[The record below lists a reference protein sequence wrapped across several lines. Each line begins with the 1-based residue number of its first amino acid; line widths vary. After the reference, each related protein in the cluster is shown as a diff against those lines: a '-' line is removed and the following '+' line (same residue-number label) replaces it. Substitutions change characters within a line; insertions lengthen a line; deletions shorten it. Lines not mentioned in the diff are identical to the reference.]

1 MAKKANPSHLIHPV
15 HQDGLV
21 SASLGKGTASPFEN
35 QGARGMKFSW
45 EEPRENH
52 GGWATPLKNDGV
64 RQLGWWH
71 SQKIW
76 EDMFQS
82 TKQLC
87 IFFE

>member
-35 QGARGMKFSW
+35 HGARGMKFSW

-52 GGWATPLKNDGV
+52 GG
-64 RQLGWWH
+64 
-71 SQKIW
+71 
-76 EDMFQS
+76 
-82 TKQLC
+82 
-87 IFFE
+87 